1 MITAAAKQVPILLVE
16 DDDIDVEAVRRAL
29 GAVKVSNPLHV
40 ARDGVE
46 ALELLRGGHDRPAFQ
61 QPCLVLLDL
70 NLPRMNGFEFLEEM
84 RADAVL
90 RRNVVLV
97 FSTSA
102 RPEDKRAAYD
112 LNAAGY
118 FPKDNMQ
125 ALADVLRAYLSLNEF
140 Q

>member
-1 MITAAAKQVPILLVE
+1 MARPVPILLVE
-16 DDDIDVEAVRRAL
+16 DDDIDVEAVKRAL
-29 GAVKVSNPLHV
+29 DKVKVDNPVHV
-40 ARDGVE
+40 ANDGVE
-46 ALELLRGGHDRPAFQ
+46 ALDLLRGGEGRAPFP

-70 NLPRMNGFEFLEEM
+70 NMPRMNGFEFLKEM
-84 RADAVL
+84 RNDAVM

-102 RPEDKRAAYD
+102 RPEDKTAAYD

-118 FPKDNMQ
+118 FLKDNLQ
-125 ALADVLRAYLSLNEF
+125 GLADILKAYLTLNEF